1 MSNKIFTKMINYL
14 DVEIKKNLKKRMK
27 MECSKE

>member
-14 DVEIKKNLKKRMK
+14 DVEIKKKLKK
-27 MECSKE
+27 ENENGV